1 MIADDAPRD
10 HEAPATVYVVEFY
23 DDRDSAFFQVG
34 AFYSEAQA
42 QALLEQWVAEDGT
55 SDRIRINTI
64 PVHRGLEDW
73 NYDR

>member
-1 MIADDAPRD
+1 
-10 HEAPATVYVVEFY
+10 VYVVEFY

-42 QALLEQWVAEDGT
+42 QALLDQWVAEGGMNDQ
-55 SDRIRINTI
+55 IRINTI
-64 PVHRGLEDW
+64 PVHRHLEDW